1 MARKI
6 IKLFII
12 LIISMLIGNMAYGM
26 YREFKIGDG
35 PSVSYAQVE
44 NQIKSSSNMENK
56 IGTNSEDLQEE
67 IVIEKIL
74 EEYKGYKVSS
84 KLVIP
89 KIELETYILDSK
101 EEDAMWLCPTKYFG
115 PEPNKSGNYCI
126 AAHNYDK
133 ENMFNHIIELERGD
147 KIFLSDNFNGKCTYE
162 IYDIYKVQPS
172 DTRVL
177 SQKTNGET
185 EITLITCSD
194 YSSKRIIVKARK
206 I

>member
-89 KIELETYILDSK
+89 KIELETYILDST

-115 PEPNKSGNYCI
+115 PEPNETGNYCI